1 MDSKKAANR
10 ANDKGHVSPRHRFA
24 AERVSESCYLNNSK
38 CPDRKNMFGHFSYFL
53 QRILQS
59 CNKKGTNR
67 NLTKEWNCM
76 KKEIII
82 KILLVIALI
91 LTVLSLVFHNDI
103 TLIIAAILMAV
114 CIVISFAKKQ

>member
-1 MDSKKAANR
+1 
-10 ANDKGHVSPRHRFA
+10 
-24 AERVSESCYLNNSK
+24 
-38 CPDRKNMFGHFSYFL
+38 MFGHFSYL
-53 QRILQS
+53 RQRILQS
-59 CNKKGTNR
+59 CNKIINKRTNR

-91 LTVLSLVFHNDI
+91 LTVLSLVLHNDI